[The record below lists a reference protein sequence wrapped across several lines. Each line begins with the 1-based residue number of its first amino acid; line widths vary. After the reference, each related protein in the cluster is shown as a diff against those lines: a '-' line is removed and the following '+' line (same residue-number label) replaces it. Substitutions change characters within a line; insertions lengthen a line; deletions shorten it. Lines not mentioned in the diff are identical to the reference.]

1 MTILSD
7 DTFKELTGYSYEMI
21 GIELETFYSDTFGE
35 RKRFILVN
43 YNDLSKLFE
52 RVRELAYES
61 GQNNI
66 LENTG
71 H

>member
-1 MTILSD
+1 MTILTD
-7 DTFKELTGYSYEMI
+7 VTFKELTGYSYETI
-21 GIELETFYSDTFGE
+21 GIELETFYNEFGE
-35 RKRFILVN
+35 IKRYIKLN
-43 YNDLSKLFE
+43 YSNLSEIFE

-71 H
+71 Y